1 MDVST
6 RHFLLRDRSS
16 WHGTQSGLATDS
28 NGVLGLA
35 PMPGA
40 LDGKAI
46 VVATSTPYMRE
57 VSGIAVGPNGAVFVS
72 DTEHHRILF
81 VDGACATQAWLS
93 AGGVAGSAPGQF
105 DSPRGLSVTTDAV
118 LIPDSGNARIQHL
131 ALPALEPNVAWSAWM
146 QPVSVAVD
154 GKGRVCVVDA
164 ASNRVERCDD
174 RGAPDFAFNA
184 ALVAAGVLV
193 EPRWVAIAADE
204 RLVITDI
211 AANTVFVFDENGAL
225 LLSLAGPAGWL
236 PGAVAAIS
244 ERIYVAD
251 AASATIFAFD
261 VSGELVGALTDWRGP
276 VTAMAVRG
284 NGDLYIK
291 PALDAVFHEL
301 KANLSFVAQGTLHAG
316 PLDAGTDADWERV
329 WCEAIAPAG
338 TQCRVE
344 FAHQASATPVPVV
357 WQTLDTH
364 DALLSL
370 GAAAALPGSRRFLWL
385 RITLSTTHR
394 QTPKLA
400 QARAATGAEDFLD
413 YLPMTY
419 RRNDAPIAG
428 SEGFLARYL
437 KQMRGEFGIIEEAL
451 DAMPRVSD
459 PQHTDGTNLPWLA
472 NWLALE
478 LPQIR
483 TDDERRALIARAVQ
497 LFARRGTPQ
506 SIAEFVE
513 LHTGIRPIIVEAFE
527 GRNIWVLGVSSR
539 LDFDT
544 QLPPLDPMGWVVP
557 DPAAGHDC
565 CEVTPTTVEAGCGCV
580 DSEPTDAAQTVA
592 AATIGRVV
600 VGEGGPLARPQIG
613 MPLFADEAY
622 RFCVLVDAYRIC
634 ETSTIDEIHR
644 IVEREKPA
652 HTDYRLQLIAPDFS
666 IGMQARL
673 GIDAIVGGELPAWRL
688 GGASAAELGTTTYL
702 APRDAATR
710 LDELVLGEGITLN

>member
-1 MDVST
+1 MDVAT
-6 RHFLLRDRSS
+6 RHFLLRDRRS
-16 WHGTQSGLATDS
+16 WHGTQAGLVVDHD
-28 NGVLGLA
+28 GVLGLA
-35 PMPGA
+35 PIPGA

-46 VVATSTPYMRE
+46 VVATSTPYTRE

-72 DTEHHRILF
+72 DTQHHRTLF
-81 VDGACATQAWLS
+81 VDGACATRAWLS
-93 AGGVAGSAPGQF
+93 AGGAAGSAPGQF
-105 DSPRGLSVTTDAV
+105 NSPRGVAINADAV
-118 LIPDSGNARIQHL
+118 LVADSGNARIQHL
-131 ALPALEPNVAWSAWM
+131 ALPALEPNVAWSAWL

-154 GKGRVCVVDA
+154 GQRRVCVVDA
-164 ASNRVERCDD
+164 ASNRVERCDEH
-174 RGAPDFAFNA
+174 GFPDLAFNA
-184 ALVAAGVLV
+184 ALLAAGVLLQ
-193 EPRWVAIAADE
+193 PRWVAIAADE
-204 RLVITDI
+204 RVIISDI
-211 AANTVFVFDENGAL
+211 AANTVFVFDEDGAL
-225 LLSLAGPAGWL
+225 LTTLAGPAGWL
-236 PGAVAAIS
+236 PGAVAAIG

-251 AASATIFAFD
+251 AASATILAFD
-261 VSGELVGALTDWRGP
+261 FDGALIGALTDWLGP

-291 PALDAVFHEL
+291 PALDAAFHEL
-301 KANLSFVAQGTLHAG
+301 KANLSFVAQGTLCAG
-316 PLDAGTDADWERV
+316 PLDAGIDADWERA
-329 WCEAIAPAG
+329 WCEAIAPTG
-338 TQCRVE
+338 THCIVE
-344 FAHQASATPVPVV
+344 FAHQASAMPVPVV
-357 WQTLDTH
+357 WQTLETH

-370 GAAAALPGSRRFLWL
+370 GEAAALPGSRRFLWL
-385 RITLSTTHR
+385 RIALSTTNR

-400 QARAATGAEDFLD
+400 QARAATAAEDFLD

-419 RRNDAPIAG
+419 RRNDAPSAG

-437 KQMRGEFGIIEEAL
+437 KQVRGEFGIIEEAL
-451 DAMPRVSD
+451 DTMPRVSD
-459 PQHTDGTNLPWLA
+459 PQHTDGTNLSWLA

-506 SIAEFVE
+506 SIAEFVL
-513 LHTGIRPIIVEAFE
+513 LHTGIRPIIIEAFE
-527 GRNIWVLGVSSR
+527 GRNVWVLGVSSR

-544 QLPPLDPMGWVVP
+544 QLPPLDPLGWVVP

-565 CEVTPTTVEAGCGCV
+565 CEVKPTIVEAGCGCV
-580 DSEPTDAAQTVA
+580 GSEPEDADRTIASS
-592 AATIGRVV
+592 TIGRVV
-600 VGEGGPLARPQIG
+600 VGEGGPLASHQVG
-613 MPLFADEAY
+613 MPLFSDEAY

-688 GGASAAELGTTTYL
+688 SGADGAALGTTTYL
-702 APRDAATR
+702 APRDAAIR
-710 LDELVLGEGITLN
+710 LDELVLGDGMTLS